1 MLINNVGI
9 VGGLAE
15 KLIFLANQSEENL
28 KESKDLS
35 NRTRKIP
42 NSKIIY
48 KLSK

>member
-28 KESKDLS
+28 KESK
-35 NRTRKIP
+35 IP